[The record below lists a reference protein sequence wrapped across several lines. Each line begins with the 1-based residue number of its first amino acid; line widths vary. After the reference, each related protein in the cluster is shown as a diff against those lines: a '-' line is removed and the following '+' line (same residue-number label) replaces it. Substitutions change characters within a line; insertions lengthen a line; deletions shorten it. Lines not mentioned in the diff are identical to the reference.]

1 MYKRNRVR
9 LELLPLLEELAGGR
23 AALVARAEAAER
35 QSAGLR
41 LWLEQAADEYGGR
54 FWRHE

>member
-1 MYKRNRVR
+1 MR